1 MRLLLVHSITISLGC
16 FFVSFVISVK
26 TVLCGSNGVGFM
38 GMEICCRCMDHHD
51 AGGAASPSSPLAP
64 SVSGSSSQDSVAEHV
79 SKMTLD
85 GKLPHYSSGSSV
97 IVEISNINKVK
108 ESYTEDLFQVIS
120 QHKSADSFI
129 FYFLIVLIGI
139 SFSIC
144 TLKYLI
150 ACFFLLFCD
159 SM

>member
-1 MRLLLVHSITISLGC
+1 MAEREKQKLQVWSRIMPYRQSFAWTIVPLFENNNVAAG
-16 FFVSFVISVK
+16 
-26 TVLCGSNGVGFM
+26 
-38 GMEICCRCMDHHD
+38 
-51 AGGAASPSSPLAP
+51 GGAASPSSPLAP